1 MRKITILSP
10 SGLLPTE
17 AVAINEIENA
27 MPDTWRGYA
36 SFFVND
42 GKKRGMEIDLLLVT
56 ADRLILC
63 ELKNWA
69 GNIESD
75 GKVWNQIINGRVINQ
90 HPSPVGT
97 KRTHAERLQQLLTKE
112 LQREWGCWYNIN
124 VW

>member
-63 ELKNWA
+63 ELKT
-69 GNIESD
+69 GLGIL
-75 GKVWNQIINGRVINQ
+75 NQTEKCGI
-90 HPSPVGT
+90 
-97 KRTHAERLQQLLTKE
+97 RL
-112 LQREWGCWYNIN
+112 
-124 VW
+124 

>member
-42 GKKRGMEIDLLLVT
+42 GKKE
-56 ADRLILC
+56 AW
-63 ELKNWA
+63 K
-69 GNIESD
+69 
-75 GKVWNQIINGRVINQ
+75 
-90 HPSPVGT
+90 
-97 KRTHAERLQQLLTKE
+97 
-112 LQREWGCWYNIN
+112 
-124 VW
+124 

>member
-17 AVAINEIENA
+17 AVAINEINNA
-27 MPDTWRGYA
+27 MPNTWKGYA

-56 ADRLILC
+56 GDRLILC
-63 ELKNWA
+63 ELKNWF
-69 GNIESD
+69 GSIESD
-75 GKVWNQIINGRVINQ
+75 GTNWNQIINGRVVNR

-97 KRTHAERLQQLLTKE
+97 KRTHAERLQQLLGNE
-112 LQREWGCWYNIN
+112 LQRE
-124 VW
+124 